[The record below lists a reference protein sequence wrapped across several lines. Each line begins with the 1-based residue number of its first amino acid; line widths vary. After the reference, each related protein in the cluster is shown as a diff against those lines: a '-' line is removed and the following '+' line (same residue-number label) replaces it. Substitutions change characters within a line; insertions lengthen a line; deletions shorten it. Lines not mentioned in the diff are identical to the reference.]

1 MYMPPKFGPR
11 PSNLITFGLLFIFIL
26 LIYSNSFQ
34 ASWHLDDYHNI
45 VNNPHLKIND
55 LKPATLWQTLH
66 AWHSQGAYDSAR
78 LYRPV
83 PCLTFALNW
92 YVGLGNV
99 FGFHLVNVLVHFIT
113 ACFIYFTI
121 VALLHTPYLLGR
133 FAGREHFIALLAAV
147 FWAANP
153 IQTQGVTYIVQRM
166 ASMAAMFYI
175 MGMFCYIQG
184 RLEIISIRRRWGFFV
199 GAGLLFLMAIGSKEN
214 AVLWPASIFLIET
227 AFFQDLSCPRRRLKL
242 LGGTVAVLL
251 GILIIGVFY
260 FWDGNFQGILN
271 GYNNRPYTLTER
283 FMTQF
288 RVLIFY
294 LSQIFYPIPQRL
306 SVEHDLIA
314 SASLIDPWTTLPA
327 ILAVAGLVFGSL
339 FKIHKQPI
347 ICFAILFFF
356 LNHAIESS
364 ILGLEMIF
372 EHRNY
377 LPSAFLF
384 FPVAVVF
391 DHLLQKYRTD
401 NRSMYILLAAFI
413 PLVLIGFGVGTLTR
427 NLVWSTEKTLWE
439 DALAKSPGTARP
451 YHNLAWAYYSKTGQD
466 LKAIEYYKIAL
477 EKRFHHNGTRQTLLG
492 NIAGTHYRLRNY
504 DQAVEWWYRSLDY
517 FSNNELIRYRL
528 SAGLIRT
535 GEFEDALKQLDWLV
549 RKRRDHSGYWERRG
563 YVLLKLERYQE
574 ARQSLQTALKFS
586 PDSKLALINLGACLN
601 LMGEQRTSELYLR
614 KAIAKVPKNATTLLW
629 LIKTNLES
637 GDTKETRY
645 YLARLFEVLDVIRLD
660 FYLRTQSEASF
671 VLFPRSEILYQK
683 IARVLQKKSEN
694 IAGIAWPKIA
704 PHPPAALSTPE
715 KTSVSPVGHDAATP
729 IAAMKRKSKDVS
741 GK

>member
-78 LYRPV
+78 LYRPI

-99 FGFHLVNVLVHFIT
+99 FGFHLVNVLIHFIT

-121 VALLHTPYLLGR
+121 VAMLHTPHLLGR
-133 FAGREHFIALLAAV
+133 FAGREHFIALLAAI

-153 IQTQGVTYIVQRM
+153 VQTQGVTYIVQRM

-175 MGMFCYIQG
+175 MGIYCYIQG
-184 RLEIISIRRRWGFFV
+184 RLEIISPRRRWGFFS
-199 GAGLLFLMAIGSKEN
+199 GAGLLFLMALGSKEN

-242 LGGTVAVLL
+242 LGGTAAVLL

-260 FWDGNFQGILN
+260 FWDSNFQGIIN

-306 SVEHDLIA
+306 SVDHDFII
-314 SASLIDPWTTLPA
+314 STSLIDPWTTLPA
-327 ILAVAGLVFGSL
+327 ILAVAGLVLWSL
-339 FKIHKQPI
+339 VKIHKQPI
-347 ICFAILFFF
+347 ICFSILFFF

-364 ILGLEMIF
+364 ILGLEMVF

-401 NRSMYILLAAFI
+401 KRSMYTLLAAFI

-427 NLVWSTEKTLWE
+427 NLVWATEKTLWE

-477 EKRFHHNGTRQTLLG
+477 EKRFHHNATQQTLLG

-504 DQAVEWWYRSLDY
+504 DQAVEWWTKSLDY
-517 FSNNELIRYRL
+517 FSKNELIRYRL
-528 SAGLIRT
+528 SGGLIRT
-535 GEFEDALKQLDWLV
+535 GDFENALKHLNWLV
-549 RKRRDHSGYWERRG
+549 RKRRDHAGYWGRRG

-574 ARQSLQTALKFS
+574 ARQSLQNALKYS

-601 LMGEQRTSELYLR
+601 LVGDYRTSELYLQR
-614 KAIAKVPKNATTLLW
+614 AISQAPKSATTLLW
-629 LIKTNLES
+629 LVNTNLKSE
-637 GDTKETRY
+637 DKAQTRY
-645 YLARLFEVLDVIRLD
+645 YLARLFEVLDVNRMD
-660 FYLRTQSEASF
+660 YYLRMQSEASF
-671 VLFPRSEILYQK
+671 ILFPRSKMLYQK
-683 IARVLQKKSEN
+683 IAQVLQKKSEN
-694 IAGIAWPKIA
+694 IAGISLPEIA
-704 PHPPAALSTPE
+704 SHPLAALPSPA
-715 KTSVSPVGHDAATP
+715 KPFTSPGGQNAAAPVAGLQ
-729 IAAMKRKSKDVS
+729 RKAKDVS
-741 GK
+741 DK